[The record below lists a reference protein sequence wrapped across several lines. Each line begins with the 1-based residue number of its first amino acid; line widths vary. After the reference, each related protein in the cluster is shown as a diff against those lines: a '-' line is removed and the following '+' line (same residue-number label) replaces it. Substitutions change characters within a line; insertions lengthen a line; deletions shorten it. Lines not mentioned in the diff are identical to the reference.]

1 MPDYKKGERMKYILT
16 MLAIIILSAST
27 LAFIMFLRGQLSD
40 CRFECKNLQTRLT
53 RCQELSNCA
62 EALEQTLPSLA
73 WAQVRA
79 INEEIKQKRHWKY
92 EGQELPLLTGRE

>member
-1 MPDYKKGERMKYILT
+1 MKYAILV
-16 MLAIIILSAST
+16 MFVIVVSLAIIIPLEN
-27 LAFIMFLRGQLSD
+27 QLSD
-40 CRFECKNLQTRLT
+40 CQFECKNLQTRLT

-79 INEEIKQKRHWKY
+79 IKEEIKQKRHWKY